1 MKWQNVI
8 LFLQAFTTEVEE
20 TTTPLP
26 LIETNLKF
34 EDDLLTINMGALLA
48 EVSDD
53 SVNFPADVLQE
64 KTEEEEIEE
73 MPEREEEEE
82 EEKNVEELKSEQESH
97 LPVTEFFILDPA
109 DKTTSFESFQS
120 SSPFFLLN
128 RRNVEKKQKVEKEE
142 EEVVEGGKSL
152 KTRVVY
158 INNQRLEL
166 PPDSR

>member
-1 MKWQNVI
+1 MLSNTGESGLHPSLILSDPVSVPGMGSLILIDAVI
-8 LFLQAFTTEVEE
+8 HSAAALSDADDSENGQAFTTEVEE

-73 MPEREEEEE
+73 MPEREEEE
-82 EEKNVEELKSEQESH
+82 KNVEELNSEQESH

-109 DKTTSFESFQS
+109 
-120 SSPFFLLN
+120 
-128 RRNVEKKQKVEKEE
+128 
-142 EEVVEGGKSL
+142 
-152 KTRVVY
+152 
-158 INNQRLEL
+158 
-166 PPDSR
+166 

>member
-1 MKWQNVI
+1 MI

-48 EVSDD
+48 EVSND

-73 MPEREEEEE
+73 MPEREEVEE
-82 EEKNVEELKSEQESH
+82 NVEELKSEEESH

-142 EEVVEGGKSL
+142 EVVEGGKSL

>member
-1 MKWQNVI
+1 MI

-128 RRNVEKKQKVEKEE
+128 RRNVEKVEKLEKEE